1 MKDYRVEY
9 KIGGTGYI
17 TIKANSA
24 EEAEDELWNI
34 FDEEPLIHEDEN
46 GWIDKEDLWDIEW
59 TEIDVVHAYKER

>member
-34 FDEEPLIHEDEN
+34 FD
-46 GWIDKEDLWDIEW
+46 DLWDIEW